1 MEAEDQL
8 HDVVSAAGALTKA
21 LKAVDPSELPA
32 GTLEGLQA
40 LRGRSRD
47 LIDAEMLAANTVYD
61 AEQAVAGAAVH
72 LMLEVLKPG
81 VVLKPEA
88 LAAVE
93 AFRVRIQQVG
103 LAVA

>member
-1 MEAEDQL
+1 
-8 HDVVSAAGALTKA
+8 
-21 LKAVDPSELPA
+21 
-32 GTLEGLQA
+32 
-40 LRGRSRD
+40 
-47 LIDAEMLAANTVYD
+47 MLAANTVYD